1 MKFATAAILLATAA
15 IVPGVMAHDAAA
27 QNAPQGGLAIQASF
41 YPYYEFTKAVASEND
56 TVGMFL
62 PPGVLLHDWEPSL
75 PRMQSLQNSDVFVY
89 NGLGVEGYIERL
101 ADLEDLS
108 LIFIKASEGL
118 VLITTASVAD
128 VLMEILAEYDEGHVS
143 GEEAAGSIEE
153 ALNRE
158 ETRGILAEYEEG
170 HVTTEEAVQHIYD
183 VYGGAYEYTVLPDA
197 RAVLYNMSTGD
208 TSYEDG
214 LEIIHRMAEE
224 YEEAGH
230 DDHDDGHDDNGDD
243 HGHGDDHNDGHDD
256 GHDDHGDGHH
266 DHGLVDPHVWLDPVL
281 AIQQVFTIR
290 DGLAKANPAGAETYG
305 INAEAYAEELEELH
319 HDYSHALADCRQDTI
334 VTNHLAFGY
343 MVERYGINIKTLG
356 GFSPEGASV
365 ADIAALAD
373 YMIQNEIKYVLAE
386 DIVDTRAMEVLAEE
400 TGAEV
405 LTLSPLESVTQEQLD
420 DGVTY
425 IDRMRDNLQ
434 ILEVSLSCN

>member
-15 IVPGVMAHDAAA
+15 IVPGVMVHDAVA
-27 QNAPQGGLAIQASF
+27 QDNSDGLVIQASF

-56 TVGMFL
+56 TVDMFL

-75 PRMQSLQNSDVFVY
+75 FRMQSLQNSDVFVY

-101 ADLEDLS
+101 EDLEDLS
-108 LIFIKASEGL
+108 LVFIKASEGL
-118 VLITTASVAD
+118 ILISTASVAD
-128 VLMEILAEYDEGHVS
+128 TLLEILAEYEEGHMS
-143 GEEAAGSIEE
+143 GEEAADSIEE

-170 HVTTEEAVQHIYD
+170 HFTTEEAVQHIYD
-183 VYGGAYEYTVLPDA
+183 VYGGTYEYTVLPDA
-197 RAVLYNMSTGD
+197 RAVLHEMSTGD
-208 TSYEDG
+208 TSYEEG
-214 LEIIHRMAEE
+214 LESIHHMAEE
-224 YEEAGH
+224 YEETGR
-230 DDHDDGHDDNGDD
+230 DE
-243 HGHGDDHNDGHDD
+243 HDD
-256 GHDDHGDGHH
+256 GHDDHGDEHNDGHDEHGDDHNGHDDGHH
-266 DHGLVDPHVWLDPVL
+266 DHGTVDPHVWLDPVL
-281 AIQQVFTIR
+281 AIQQVYTIR

-305 INAEAYAEELEELH
+305 ANAAAYAEELDELH

-420 DGVTY
+420 NGVTY

-434 ILEVSLSCN
+434 ILEVALSCG